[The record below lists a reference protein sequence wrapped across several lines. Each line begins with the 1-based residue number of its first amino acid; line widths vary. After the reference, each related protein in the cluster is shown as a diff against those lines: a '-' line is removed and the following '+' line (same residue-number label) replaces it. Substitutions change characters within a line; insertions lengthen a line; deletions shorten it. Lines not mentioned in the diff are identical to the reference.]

1 MDTPKPYDPE
11 DPFEIVGVFL
21 DGPMDDAAVEEMAR
35 TFVEEYV
42 LQGWTV
48 RRILTLFRNPF
59 FAGAHEAL
67 HRLGEERLQAIVR
80 EVVGAEEEPEAHRPP
95 GVGPGGPKED
105 SGPRSGAAL
114 EEGRAR
120 A

>member
-1 MDTPKPYDPE
+1 MGTVKAYDPE
-11 DPFEIVGVFL
+11 DPFEIVGVLL

-42 LQGWTV
+42 LQGWTA
-48 RRILTLFRNPF
+48 RRILAMFHNPF

-80 EVVGAEEEPEAHRPP
+80 EVAGAESTAT
-95 GVGPGGPKED
+95 
-105 SGPRSGAAL
+105 